1 MEENKEK
8 PRTVSISG
16 KEPSPE
22 HEHERALSHEID
34 KFRVTVMRSLG
45 RRPVEREGDFEQS
58 LLWLVE
64 ALRAWW
70 EEQKQYYETHYR
82 EP

>member
-1 MEENKEK
+1 
-8 PRTVSISG
+8 
-16 KEPSPE
+16 
-22 HEHERALSHEID
+22 
-34 KFRVTVMRSLG
+34 MRSLG

-70 EEQKQYYETHYR
+70 EKQKQYYETHYR
-82 EP
+82 EH